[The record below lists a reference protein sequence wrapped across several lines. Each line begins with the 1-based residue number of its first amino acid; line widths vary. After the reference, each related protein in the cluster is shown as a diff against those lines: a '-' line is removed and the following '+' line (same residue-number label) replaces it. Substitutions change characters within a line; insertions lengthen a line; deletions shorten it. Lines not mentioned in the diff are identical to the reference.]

1 MEYTR
6 NIKSPLR
13 CPWSLSVNSAFSAVR
28 QSACVHDGMKI
39 ASLITLLPDKSTFRR
54 RLPSKLNAIGE
65 VGIGGQKIKDIKLAN
80 SSVQSSRQGRV
91 AFTAPAFQLFHQQSL
106 ATAVRHQFSLVQRDS
121 LQRPRELVGG
131 TPLLGV
137 LSIAGNRAALLA
149 RLLAH
154 SVDSGTPVS
163 CATSATGLF
172 AARSSG

>member
-1 MEYTR
+1 MAWASESETEIR
-6 NIKSPLR
+6 RGADSGIVVGKSCGDAFDRYLEEVSMHKR
-13 CPWSLSVNSAFSAVR
+13 GERWESAAPQR
-28 QSACVHDGMKI
+28 H
-39 ASLITLLPDKSTFRR
+39 RR
-54 RLPSKLNAIGE
+54 SGHWRPENQRYQT
-65 VGIGGQKIKDIKLAN
+65 GQQFG
-80 SSVQSSRQGRV
+80 SVQPTRPCGLHCASV
-91 AFTAPAFQLFHQQSL
+91 QLFHQQSL

>member
-1 MEYTR
+1 
-6 NIKSPLR
+6 
-13 CPWSLSVNSAFSAVR
+13 
-28 QSACVHDGMKI
+28 MKI

-91 AFTAPAFQLFHQQSL
+91 DFTAPAFQLLHQQSL